1 MPEKL
6 ILIRLLVK
14 LKMTRTPSLAGQGT
28 VRGETFAGHGPEDT
42 VSGGRL
48 VHKGSGA
55 GYDV

>member
-1 MPEKL
+1 MPGKL

-14 LKMTRTPSLAGQGT
+14 LKMTRTPNLAGQGT
-28 VRGETFAGHGPEDT
+28 VRGETFVGSGPEDT
-42 VSGGRL
+42 FGGGRL

>member
-1 MPEKL
+1 M
-6 ILIRLLVK
+6 K
-14 LKMTRTPSLAGQGT
+14 LKMTRTPNLAGQGT